1 MGCGRVGSSL
11 ATELEL
17 LGHTVSIIDQ
27 SREAFRRLGPDF
39 KGRTISGIG
48 FDRDTLLEAGIET
61 ADAFAAVSNGDNS
74 NILAARVARET
85 YGVANVV
92 ARIYDPGRAEIYQ
105 RLGIPTVAT
114 VLWATDQI
122 MRRLV
127 PEGALMRIAI
137 AGAGNVGRAIAREL
151 LDNGHEVLL
160 IDRDPKALKLDSVPD
175 AQWLMADACEISSLD
190 KAALSTA
197 QVLVAA
203 TGDDKVNLVASLLA
217 KTEYGVPRVVAR
229 INHPKNEWMFD
240 SSWGVDVAVS
250 TPRIISALVEEA
262 VSVGDVVRL
271 FSFRQGEANLV
282 ELTLPD
288 DSSCIGKTV
297 EEIELPDNASLA
309 AIVRD
314 GRVISPTA
322 ADVFSAGDELLFV
335 ASATAEDLIKGCFI
349 KS

>member
-11 ATELEL
+11 ASDLEL

-127 PEGALMRIAI
+127 PEGSRSEWRDATGTI
-137 AGAGNVGRAIAREL
+137 EL
-151 LDNGHEVLL
+151 AEVH
-160 IDRDPKALKLDSVPD
+160 PHN
-175 AQWLMADACEISSLD
+175 QWLGMPITVVEI
-190 KAALSTA
+190 ATTA
-197 QVLVAA
+197 RVAFLTRLAEGLVPNEHTVLQE
-203 TGDDKVNLVASLLA
+203 GDLLHMIIE
-217 KTEYGVPRVVAR
+217 TSRVS
-229 INHPKNEWMFD
+229 E
-240 SSWGVDVAVS
+240 
-250 TPRIISALVEEA
+250 VE
-262 VSVGDVVRL
+262 VIL
-271 FSFRQGEANLV
+271 AN
-282 ELTLPD
+282 PP
-288 DSSCIGKTV
+288 
-297 EEIELPDNASLA
+297 EERS
-309 AIVRD
+309 
-314 GRVISPTA
+314 
-322 ADVFSAGDELLFV
+322 
-335 ASATAEDLIKGCFI
+335 
-349 KS
+349 